1 MNAVPAPVTP
11 HLSRSAAAA
20 WFATQGFTHLTA
32 PALAK
37 LAWRG
42 AGPRYKRL
50 GKHAYYAPADLD
62 AWLAAEMKE
71 PVGCGPGKA
80 A

>member
-1 MNAVPAPVTP
+1 MTTPA
-11 HLSRSAAAA
+11 SAIDFLDRKKAAA
-20 WFATQGFTHLTA
+20 WFAEKGLTHVTVA
-32 PALAK
+32 ALAK

-42 AGPRYKRL
+42 EGPAYKRL
-50 GKHAYYAPADLD
+50 GKHAYYAPGDLE
-62 AWLAAEMKE
+62 AWLKSEMKA

>member
-1 MNAVPAPVTP
+1 MADEY
-11 HLSRSAAAA
+11 LSRLAAAA
-20 WFATQGFTHLTA
+20 WFAARGVTHLTV

-42 AGPRYKRL
+42 AGPAYKRL
-50 GKHAYYAPADLD
+50 GKHAYYLPADLD
-62 AWLAAEMKE
+62 AWLKSEMKTPE
-71 PVGCGPGKA
+71 GCGPGKA